1 MSIVR
6 MKGLG
11 FKGTVLSRQL
21 ESETQKF
28 GTKHVDKRE
37 L

>member
-1 MSIVR
+1 

-11 FKGTVLSRQL
+11 FKETVLSRQW
-21 ESETQKF
+21 ESGTQKF